1 MNYLETVNYLFNIA
15 PVFEHIGASAYK
27 EGLDNT
33 NLLDEHFGHPHR
45 KFKSIHIAGTNGKGS
60 CSHTLAAILQNDGY
74 KVGLY
79 TSPHIMDFRERIK
92 INGEC
97 ISKEYVIEFVNQ
109 EKSLFE
115 KIHPSFFEVTT
126 ALAFKYFAEQHVDYA
141 IIEVGLGGRLDCTN
155 IITPILSIITNISF
169 DHTNFLGNTLEKI
182 AKEKAGIIKPNIPVI
197 IGETTNETKPVFK
210 TCAES
215 MNAEIIYAD
224 ENDEIISFTMN
235 EDGGI
240 TYNTRSFGIIQGK
253 LGGLYQKKNTNTI
266 LHAVRFLYNQHIIKN
281 TGSINNGFY
290 NVCRLT
296 GLIGRWQKI
305 GSNPSV
311 ICDTGHNVGGW
322 TYISRQ
328 LQVQKYNKLH
338 IVFGMVN
345 DKDVDGVMCLLP
357 KNAHYYFTKP
367 QSKRAIPEKDIQRK
381 AMTHGLAGDCYNDV
395 PSAYTA
401 AKKMAT
407 PDDMIFIGGSSYIVS
422 DLLLYIRQQHSK

>member
-33 NLLDEHFGHPHR
+33 YLLDEHFGHPHR

-182 AKEKAGIIKPNIPVI
+182 AKEKAGIIKQNIPVI

-240 TYNTRSFGIIQGK
+240 TYDTRSFGIIQGE

-266 LHAVRFLYNQHIIKN
+266 LHAVRFLYNQHIINN

-328 LQVQKYNKLH
+328 LQLQKYNKLH

>member
-33 NLLDEHFGHPHR
+33 YLLDEHFGHPHR

-109 EKSLFE
+109 EKNLFE

-182 AKEKAGIIKPNIPVI
+182 AKEKAGIIKQNIPVI

-224 ENDEIISFTMN
+224 ENDEIISFTTN

-240 TYNTRSFGIIQGK
+240 TYNTRSFGIIQGE

-290 NVCRLT
+290 NVCKLT

-328 LQVQKYNKLH
+328 LQLQKYNKLH

>member
-33 NLLDEHFGHPHR
+33 YLLDEHFGHPHR

-109 EKSLFE
+109 EKKLFE

-182 AKEKAGIIKPNIPVI
+182 AKEKAGIIKQNIPVI

-240 TYNTRSFGIIQGK
+240 TYNTRSFGIIQGE

-290 NVCRLT
+290 NVCKLT

-322 TYISRQ
+322 TYISQQ
-328 LQVQKYNKLH
+328 LQLQKYNKLH

>member
-33 NLLDEHFGHPHR
+33 YLLDEHFGHPHR

-240 TYNTRSFGIIQGK
+240 TYNTRSFGIIQGE

-367 QSKRAIPEKDIQRK
+367 QSKRAIPEKNIQRK

>member
-33 NLLDEHFGHPHR
+33 YLLDEHFGHPHR

-182 AKEKAGIIKPNIPVI
+182 AKEKAGIIKKNIPVI

-240 TYNTRSFGIIQGK
+240 IYNTRSFGIIQGE

>member
-33 NLLDEHFGHPHR
+33 YLLDEHFGHPHR

-60 CSHTLAAILQNDGY
+60 CSHTLAAILQNGGY

-210 TCAES
+210 SCAEN

-240 TYNTRSFGIIQGK
+240 TYNTRSFGIIQGE

>member
-33 NLLDEHFGHPHR
+33 YLLDEHFGHPHR

-182 AKEKAGIIKPNIPVI
+182 AKEKAGIIKQNIPVI

-210 TCAES
+210 TCAET

-240 TYNTRSFGIIQGK
+240 TYNTRSFGIIQGE

-367 QSKRAIPEKDIQRK
+367 QSKRAIPEKNIQRK
-381 AMTHGLAGDCYNDV
+381 AMTHGLAGDCYNNV

>member
-15 PVFEHIGASAYK
+15 PAFEHIGASAYK

-33 NLLDEHFGHPHR
+33 YLLDEHFGHPHR

-109 EKSLFE
+109 EKILFE

-240 TYNTRSFGIIQGK
+240 TYNTRSFGIIQGE

-328 LQVQKYNKLH
+328 LQLQKYNKLH

>member
-33 NLLDEHFGHPHR
+33 YLLDEHFGHPHR

-240 TYNTRSFGIIQGK
+240 TYNTRSFGIIQGE

-328 LQVQKYNKLH
+328 LQLQKYNKLH

-367 QSKRAIPEKDIQRK
+367 QSKRAIQEKDIQRK
-381 AMTHGLAGDCYNDV
+381 AMMHCLAGDCYNDV

>member
-33 NLLDEHFGHPHR
+33 YLLDEHFGHPHR

-109 EKSLFE
+109 EKNLFE

-155 IITPILSIITNISF
+155 IITPILSIITNINF

-182 AKEKAGIIKPNIPVI
+182 AKEKAGIIKQNIPVI

-240 TYNTRSFGIIQGK
+240 TYNTRSFGIIQGE

-290 NVCRLT
+290 NVCKLT

-328 LQVQKYNKLH
+328 LQLQKYNKLH

-407 PDDMIFIGGSSYIVS
+407 HDDMIFIGGSSYIVS

>member
-33 NLLDEHFGHPHR
+33 YLLDEHFGHPHR

-109 EKSLFE
+109 EKNLFE

-141 IIEVGLGGRLDCTN
+141 IIEVGLGGKLDCTN

-182 AKEKAGIIKPNIPVI
+182 AKEKAGIIKQNIPVI

-240 TYNTRSFGIIQGK
+240 TYDTRSFGIIQGE

>member
-33 NLLDEHFGHPHR
+33 YLLDEHFGHPHR

-182 AKEKAGIIKPNIPVI
+182 AKEKAGIIKQNIPVI

-240 TYNTRSFGIIQGK
+240 TYNTRSIGIIQGE

-357 KNAHYYFTKP
+357 KNARYYFTKP

>member
-33 NLLDEHFGHPHR
+33 YLLDEHFGHPHR

-210 TCAES
+210 SCAEN

-240 TYNTRSFGIIQGK
+240 TYNTRSFGIIQGE

-328 LQVQKYNKLH
+328 LQVQKYNTLH

>member
-33 NLLDEHFGHPHR
+33 YLLDEHFGHPHR

-109 EKSLFE
+109 EKNLFE

-141 IIEVGLGGRLDCTN
+141 IIEVGLGGRLDYTN

-182 AKEKAGIIKPNIPVI
+182 AKEKAGIIKQNIPVI

-240 TYNTRSFGIIQGK
+240 TYNTRSFGIIQGE

-290 NVCRLT
+290 NVCKLT

-328 LQVQKYNKLH
+328 LQLQKYNKLH

-407 PDDMIFIGGSSYIVS
+407 HDDMIFIGGSSYIVS

>member
-33 NLLDEHFGHPHR
+33 YLLDEHFGHPHR

-240 TYNTRSFGIIQGK
+240 TYNTRSFGIIQGE

-401 AKKMAT
+401 AKKWQHL
-407 PDDMIFIGGSSYIVS
+407 MI
-422 DLLLYIRQQHSK
+422 

>member
-33 NLLDEHFGHPHR
+33 YLLDEHFGHPNR

-182 AKEKAGIIKPNIPVI
+182 AKEKAGIIKQNIPVI

-240 TYNTRSFGIIQGK
+240 TYNTRSFGIIQGE

-328 LQVQKYNKLH
+328 LQLQKYNKLH

>member
-33 NLLDEHFGHPHR
+33 YLLDEHFGHPHR

-109 EKSLFE
+109 EKNLFE

-182 AKEKAGIIKPNIPVI
+182 AKEKAGIIKQNIPVI

-215 MNAEIIYAD
+215 RNAEIIYAD

-240 TYNTRSFGIIQGK
+240 TYNTRSFGIIQGE

-290 NVCRLT
+290 NVCKLT

-328 LQVQKYNKLH
+328 LQLQKYNKLH

>member
-33 NLLDEHFGHPHR
+33 YLLDEHFGHPHR

-182 AKEKAGIIKPNIPVI
+182 AKEKAGIIKQNIPVI

-240 TYNTRSFGIIQGK
+240 TYNTRSFGIIQGE

-328 LQVQKYNKLH
+328 LQLQKYNKLH

>member
-33 NLLDEHFGHPHR
+33 YLLDEHFGHPHR

-109 EKSLFE
+109 EKNLFE

-182 AKEKAGIIKPNIPVI
+182 AKEKAGIIKQNIPVI

-240 TYNTRSFGIIQGK
+240 TYNTRSFGIIQGE

-290 NVCRLT
+290 NVCKLT

-328 LQVQKYNKLH
+328 LQLQKYNKLH

-407 PDDMIFIGGSSYIVS
+407 PYDMIFIGGSSYIVS

>member
-33 NLLDEHFGHPHR
+33 YLLDEHFGHPHR

-182 AKEKAGIIKPNIPVI
+182 AKEKAGIIKQNIPVI

-240 TYNTRSFGIIQGK
+240 TYNTRSFGIIQGE

>member
-33 NLLDEHFGHPHR
+33 YLLDEHFGHPHR

-182 AKEKAGIIKPNIPVI
+182 AKEKAGIIKQNIPVI

-215 MNAEIIYAD
+215 MSAEIIYAD

-240 TYNTRSFGIIQGK
+240 TYNTRSFGIIQGE

>member
-33 NLLDEHFGHPHR
+33 YLLDEHLGHPHR

-210 TCAES
+210 SCAEN

-240 TYNTRSFGIIQGK
+240 TYNTRSFGIIQGE

-290 NVCRLT
+290 NVCGLT

>member
-33 NLLDEHFGHPHR
+33 YLLDEHFGHPHR

-182 AKEKAGIIKPNIPVI
+182 AKEKAGIIKQNIPVI

-240 TYNTRSFGIIQGK
+240 TYNTRSFGIIQGE

-266 LHAVRFLYNQHIIKN
+266 LHAIRFLYNQHIIKN

>member
-33 NLLDEHFGHPHR
+33 YLLDEHFGHPHR

-182 AKEKAGIIKPNIPVI
+182 AKEKAGIIKQNIPVI

-210 TCAES
+210 TCTES

-240 TYNTRSFGIIQGK
+240 TYNTRSFGIIQGE

-290 NVCRLT
+290 NVCKLT

-328 LQVQKYNKLH
+328 LQLQKYNKLH

>member
-33 NLLDEHFGHPHR
+33 YLLDEHFGHPHR

-182 AKEKAGIIKPNIPVI
+182 AKEKAGIIKQNIPVI

-240 TYNTRSFGIIQGK
+240 TYDTRSFGIIQGE

-328 LQVQKYNKLH
+328 LQLQKYNKLH

-367 QSKRAIPEKDIQRK
+367 QSKRAISEKDIQRK
-381 AMTHGLAGDCYNDV
+381 AMTHGLVGDCYNDV

>member
-33 NLLDEHFGHPHR
+33 YLLDEHFGHPHR

-182 AKEKAGIIKPNIPVI
+182 AKEKAGIIKQNIPVI

-235 EDGGI
+235 EDGCI
-240 TYNTRSFGIIQGK
+240 TYNTRSFGIIQGE

-328 LQVQKYNKLH
+328 LQLQKYNKLH

>member
-33 NLLDEHFGHPHR
+33 YLLDEHFGHPHR

-182 AKEKAGIIKPNIPVI
+182 AKEKAGIIKQNIPVI

-240 TYNTRSFGIIQGK
+240 TYNTRSFGIIQGE

-401 AKKMAT
+401 EKKMAT

>member
-33 NLLDEHFGHPHR
+33 YLLDEHFGHPHR

-210 TCAES
+210 SCAEN

-240 TYNTRSFGIIQGK
+240 TYNTRSFGIIQGE

>member
-33 NLLDEHFGHPHR
+33 YLLDEHFGHPHR

-210 TCAES
+210 SCAEN

-240 TYNTRSFGIIQGK
+240 TYNTRGFGIIQGE

>member
-33 NLLDEHFGHPHR
+33 YLLDEHFGHPHR

-109 EKSLFE
+109 EKNLFE

-169 DHTNFLGNTLEKI
+169 DHTTFLGNTLEKI
-182 AKEKAGIIKPNIPVI
+182 AKEKAGIIKQNIPVI

-240 TYNTRSFGIIQGK
+240 TYNTRSFGIIQGE

-290 NVCRLT
+290 NVCKLT

-328 LQVQKYNKLH
+328 LQLQKYNKLH

>member
-33 NLLDEHFGHPHR
+33 YLLDEHFGHPHR

-109 EKSLFE
+109 EKKLFE

-182 AKEKAGIIKPNIPVI
+182 AKEKAGIIKQNIPVI

-224 ENDEIISFTMN
+224 ENDEIILFTMN

-240 TYNTRSFGIIQGK
+240 TYNTRSFGIIQGE

-290 NVCRLT
+290 NVCKLT

-328 LQVQKYNKLH
+328 LQLQKYNKLH

>member
-33 NLLDEHFGHPHR
+33 YLLDEHFGHPHR

-182 AKEKAGIIKPNIPVI
+182 AKEKAGIIKQNIPVI

-240 TYNTRSFGIIQGK
+240 TYDTRSFGIIQGE

-328 LQVQKYNKLH
+328 LQVQKYNKLY

-381 AMTHGLAGDCYNDV
+381 AITHGLAGDCYNDV

>member
-33 NLLDEHFGHPHR
+33 YLLDEHFGHPHR

-182 AKEKAGIIKPNIPVI
+182 AKEKAGIIKQNIPVI

-240 TYNTRSFGIIQGK
+240 TYDTRSFGIIQGE

-328 LQVQKYNKLH
+328 LQVQKYNTLH

-407 PDDMIFIGGSSYIVS
+407 PDDMVFIGGSSYIVS

>member
-33 NLLDEHFGHPHR
+33 YLLDEHFGHPHR

-109 EKSLFE
+109 EKNLFE

-182 AKEKAGIIKPNIPVI
+182 AKEKAGIIKQNIPVI

-215 MNAEIIYAD
+215 MSAEIIYAD

-240 TYNTRSFGIIQGK
+240 TYNTRSFGIIQGE

-290 NVCRLT
+290 NVCKLT

-328 LQVQKYNKLH
+328 LQLQKYNKLH

>member
-33 NLLDEHFGHPHR
+33 YLLDEHFGHPHR

-109 EKSLFE
+109 EKKLFE

-182 AKEKAGIIKPNIPVI
+182 AKEKAGIIKQNIPVI

-215 MNAEIIYAD
+215 MSAEIIYAD

-240 TYNTRSFGIIQGK
+240 TYNTRSFGIIQGE

-290 NVCRLT
+290 NVCKLS

-328 LQVQKYNKLH
+328 LQLQKYNKLH